1 MQHPVIAYP
10 ISSPAKVTAG
20 NKNEMMNQLSQS
32 GEMDIFSTDMLAF
45 ADHNSGTESS
55 MEMSGNFLSQ
65 VSTNRKNIMKFSCYS
80 IKYL

>member
-10 ISSPAKVTAG
+10 ISSPQPTKVAAG
-20 NKNEMMNQLSQS
+20 NKNEMMNQSSLS

-65 VSTNRKNIMKFSCYS
+65 VSRKKSCKYMKLS
-80 IKYL
+80 L